1 MSLSAHCS
9 FSHASHVRHLLAQTQ
24 DTTAQHVFTRVYHD
38 TALAQAAAADQ
49 AHAKGQSLGALH
61 GMVVSLKD
69 NLDVA
74 GETTMAGTLVCEGD
88 PVAQQDAPV
97 VARLRQAGAILIG
110 KTNMSEFAFS
120 GVGINPHYGT
130 PVNPADPHTARV
142 PGGSSAGAAVSV
154 ALGLAQAAIGTDT
167 GGSVRIPAA
176 LCGLVGFKGTQSRVP
191 RVGVMELS
199 RTLDTV
205 GVIGRSVKEVL
216 QVDAVIAQ
224 QALPTQPLSL
234 RGLKFA
240 VPQTLLLDDMQPEV
254 AKAFAAALSRLS
266 AAGAQVIDITFAEL
280 ADIAQLSLPGGFSPL
295 EGYAAHHQRLERA
308 SEKFDPRVAARMV
321 LGKGVSAVDYLGLI
335 DRRNAWIAQAT
346 HTLQDFDAVLSPTV
360 PCLAPEIQPL
370 VADDEA
376 FFKANRL
383 LLRNPSAIN
392 YLNGCAFSL
401 PCQRQGDLPVG
412 LMVSALE
419 GQDAR
424 LAQLAL
430 GVEACLT

>member
-1 MSLSAHCS
+1 
-9 FSHASHVRHLLAQTQ
+9 
-24 DTTAQHVFTRVYHD
+24 
-38 TALAQAAAADQ
+38 
-49 AHAKGQSLGALH
+49 
-61 GMVVSLKD
+61 
-69 NLDVA
+69 
-74 GETTMAGTLVCEGD
+74 
-88 PVAQQDAPV
+88 
-97 VARLRQAGAILIG
+97 
-110 KTNMSEFAFS
+110 
-120 GVGINPHYGT
+120 
-130 PVNPADPHTARV
+130 
-142 PGGSSAGAAVSV
+142 
-154 ALGLAQAAIGTDT
+154 
-167 GGSVRIPAA
+167 
-176 LCGLVGFKGTQSRVP
+176 
-191 RVGVMELS
+191 
-199 RTLDTV
+199 
-205 GVIGRSVKEVL
+205 
-216 QVDAVIAQ
+216 
-224 QALPTQPLSL
+224 
-234 RGLKFA
+234 
-240 VPQTLLLDDMQPEV
+240 
-254 AKAFAAALSRLS
+254 
-266 AAGAQVIDITFAEL
+266 
-280 ADIAQLSLPGGFSPL
+280 
-295 EGYAAHHQRLERA
+295 
-308 SEKFDPRVAARMV
+308 MV